1 MITQMIITVN
11 SRLDMPNNYGL
22 VAVIM
27 MEKIDLSLYSSKIIE
42 ECMQHIILLTLH
54 LIIAIKIKFNYY

>member
-1 MITQMIITVN
+1 MINQMIITVN

-22 VAVIM
+22 IAVIM
-27 MEKIDLSLYSSKIIE
+27 MEEIDLSLYSSKIIE

-54 LIIAIKIKFNYY
+54 LIIAIKIKSNYY